1 MIPIRK
7 GREIEKLRRA
17 GKALI
22 EVFDTVA
29 PLIKP
34 GITTLEINAE
44 IEKKIASLGATA
56 PCKGYHGY
64 PAAACISTDDI
75 VVHGIPS
82 LKMLKEGEIVSV
94 DIVLKLDGY
103 CADATRTYAVGNI
116 SPEKRRL
123 IEVTEQCFRNGVAKI
138 RAGARLGDAQHAIQ
152 LTAEL
157 AGYGV
162 VRAMTGH
169 GIGTSMHEDPVIA
182 NYGAAGSG
190 PLLKAGMCLAIE
202 PMINMGD
209 WDVVIDR
216 DGWTCRTAD
225 GLPAAHYENTVLVT
239 ENGAEILTER

>member
-1 MIPIRK
+1 MIPVRNDK
-7 GREIEKLRRA
+7 EIAKMRAA

-22 EVFDTVA
+22 DVFRTVD
-29 PLIKP
+29 PLVAP
-34 GITTLEINAE
+34 GITTLELNAE
-44 IEKKIASLGATA
+44 IEKKILSLGATA

-64 PAAACISTDDI
+64 PAAACISVDDV

-82 LKMLKEGEIVSV
+82 LKVLAEGEIVSV

-103 CADATRTYAVGNI
+103 HADATRTYAVGKI
-116 SPEKRRL
+116 SPEKQRL
-123 IEVTEQCFRNGVAKI
+123 IDVTRRCFYNGIAKI

-152 LTAEL
+152 MTAEL

-169 GIGTSMHEDPVIA
+169 GIGTQMHEDPTIE
-182 NYGAAGSG
+182 NYGRPGTG
-190 PLLKAGMCLAIE
+190 PLLRSGMCLAVE
-202 PMINMGD
+202 PMIAMGD
-209 WDVVIDR
+209 WDVRIDR

-239 ENGAEILTER
+239 DGGCEILTE

>member
-1 MIPIRK
+1 MIPVRNDK
-7 GREIEKLRRA
+7 EIAKMRAA

-22 EVFDTVA
+22 EVFRTVD
-29 PLIKP
+29 PLVAP
-34 GITTLEINAE
+34 GITTLELNAE
-44 IEKKIASLGATA
+44 IEKKILSLGATA

-64 PAAACISTDDI
+64 PAAACISVDDV

-82 LKMLKEGEIVSV
+82 LKVLAEGEIVSV

-103 CADATRTYAVGNI
+103 HADATRTYAVGKI
-116 SPEKRRL
+116 SPEKQRL
-123 IEVTEQCFRNGVAKI
+123 IDVTRRCFYNGIAKI

-152 LTAEL
+152 MTAEL

-169 GIGTSMHEDPVIA
+169 GIGTQMHEDPTIES
-182 NYGAAGSG
+182 YGRPGTG
-190 PLLKAGMCLAIE
+190 PLRRSGMCLAVE
-202 PMINMGD
+202 PMIAMGD
-209 WDVVIDR
+209 WDVRIDR

-239 ENGAEILTER
+239 DGGCEILTE

>member
-1 MIPIRK
+1 MIPIRT
-7 GREIEKLRRA
+7 GQEIEKLKRA
-17 GKALI
+17 GRALK
-22 EVFDTVA
+22 EVFETVGT
-29 PLIKP
+29 LIRP

-44 IEKKIASLGATA
+44 IEKKIFSLGATA

-82 LKMLKEGEIVSV
+82 LKVLKNGEIVSV

-103 CADATRTYAVGNI
+103 CADATRTYAVGEI
-116 SPEKRRL
+116 SPEKQRL
-123 IEVTEQCFRNGVAKI
+123 IDVTRKCFYNGVAKI
-138 RAGARLGDAQHAIQ
+138 KDGARLGDAQHAIQ

-169 GIGTSMHEDPVIA
+169 GIGKNMHEDPVIE
-182 NYGAAGSG
+182 NYGRAGTG
-190 PLLKAGMCLAIE
+190 PTLKAGMCLAIE
-202 PMINMGD
+202 PMITMGD
-209 WDVVIDR
+209 WNVGIDR

-239 ENGAEILTER
+239 ANGAEILTE